1 MIQALVQGQR
11 RKLDC
16 FMNSALVWLVV
27 SGIFFL
33 FSSRVV
39 HIHFSMVTVSLWAA
53 KGGAEVEE

>member
-1 MIQALVQGQR
+1 
-11 RKLDC
+11 
-16 FMNSALVWLVV
+16 MNSALVWLVV